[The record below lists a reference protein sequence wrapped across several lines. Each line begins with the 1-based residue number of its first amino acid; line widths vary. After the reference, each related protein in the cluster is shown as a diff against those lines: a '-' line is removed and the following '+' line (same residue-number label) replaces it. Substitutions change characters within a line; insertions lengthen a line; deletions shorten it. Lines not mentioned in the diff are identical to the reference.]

1 MPVVNTYMSCS
12 LYLLY
17 HFIGSKRLNEW
28 KLHLAYDL
36 ILYFILFWIFFC
48 SFPNYFFLIN
58 YSLSRRILKYYAYN
72 FDGMLYLLD
81 LISIK
86 MHTALMIPKSFID
99 FEFDCSQYVLYTADF
114 YFLCQIKYFIS
125 SLYFC
130 LFVFFWHWSNVICK
144 AVREDFLLTPAV
156 MKGFRLWQCLVIY
169 TTTVEL

>member
-1 MPVVNTYMSCS
+1 MKIAFGLWFDFIFYFVLNF
-12 LYLLY
+12 LL
-17 HFIGSKRLNEW
+17 FISKL
-28 KLHLAYDL
+28 
-36 ILYFILFWIFFC
+36 
-48 SFPNYFFLIN
+48 FFLNKLLTVKKNFEI
-58 YSLSRRILKYYAYN
+58 LCILCRRHV
-72 FDGMLYLLD
+72 LYLLD

-130 LFVFFWHWSNVICK
+130 LLFFFGHWSNVICK

-156 MKGFRLWQCLVIY
+156 MKGFRLWQCRIY

>member
-1 MPVVNTYMSCS
+1 MLTYLIFPLLNISLKQKTKKKFKADPMGNLLTTPFPVCWQNSISNKNCEFMIKILKIFCYTPTYTNLVLPVVNTYMSCS

-36 ILYFILFWIFFC
+36 ILYFILFWIFFW
-48 SFPNYFFLIN
+48 SFPNFFFLIN

-99 FEFDCSQYVLYTADF
+99 FEFDCS
-114 YFLCQIKYFIS
+114 
-125 SLYFC
+125 
-130 LFVFFWHWSNVICK
+130 
-144 AVREDFLLTPAV
+144 
-156 MKGFRLWQCLVIY
+156 
-169 TTTVEL
+169 

>member
-1 MPVVNTYMSCS
+1 MKIAFGLWFDFIFYFVLNF
-12 LYLLY
+12 LL
-17 HFIGSKRLNEW
+17 IISKL
-28 KLHLAYDL
+28 
-36 ILYFILFWIFFC
+36 
-48 SFPNYFFLIN
+48 FFLIN

-99 FEFDCSQYVLYTADF
+99 FEFDCSQYVLYTAGF

-130 LFVFFWHWSNVICK
+130 LVFFFGIGRMIFVRLFEKTFFWHRRWWRASDYDNI
-144 AVREDFLLTPAV
+144 
-156 MKGFRLWQCLVIY
+156 
-169 TTTVEL
+169 

>member
-1 MPVVNTYMSCS
+1 M
-12 LYLLY
+12 
-17 HFIGSKRLNEW
+17 
-28 KLHLAYDL
+28 HLAYDL

-130 LFVFFWHWSNVICK
+130 LVVFFLGIDRILFVRLFEKTFFWHRRWWRASDYDNI
-144 AVREDFLLTPAV
+144 
-156 MKGFRLWQCLVIY
+156 
-169 TTTVEL
+169 